1 MKKTL
6 LAAALLS
13 SLTSFGAV
21 AADKAPEPS
30 YTLTGNI
37 GLVSDYRFR
46 GISQSNK
53 KPAIQGG
60 LDLALANGLSFGT
73 WTSNVSSWANTG
85 GQQEVDLYGG
95 YARDVFGATLSI
107 GGIQYW
113 YPRNTPAVSQNT
125 FEYYIGV
132 AYGPFAYK
140 LNKANGNWFG
150 EAASGAS
157 YHDFSLSYAVS
168 EKLGAKLHIGRQTLN
183 EDDASRNIGF
193 TDTSLSLTYDLG
205 NSLSAGLTASRV
217 KLKDKTD
224 GEGFFTATNGK
235 KLYESGLVASITKT
249 F

>member
-6 LAAALLS
+6 LAIALAS
-13 SLTSFGAV
+13 SLSSFGAV

-30 YTLTGNI
+30 YTLSGNI

-46 GISQSNK
+46 GISQTNK
-53 KPAIQGG
+53 KPAVQGG

-73 WTSNVSSWANTG
+73 WTSNVSTWANTG
-85 GQQEVDLYGG
+85 GQQELDLYGG
-95 YARDVFGATLSI
+95 YSREIAGVTLSL

-125 FEYYIGV
+125 FEYYVGV

-150 EAASGAS
+150 EPASGAS
-157 YHDFSLSYAVS
+157 YHDFSVAYAVT
-168 EKLGAKLHIGRQTLN
+168 EKIGVKLHVGRQTLN
-183 EDDASRNIGF
+183 EDDSTRNIGF
-193 TDTSLSLTYDLG
+193 TDASLGLSYDLG
-205 NSLSAGLTASRV
+205 NSLVAGVTASRV

-224 GEGFFTATNGK
+224 GEGFFTSTSGK
-235 KLYESGLVASITKT
+235 KLYGSALVASITKT